1 MVPISRNGIEIT
13 LAAVFLLINGLIWLK
28 LTFESLENMAMSAA
42 ILCLVVYVSDVMSKV
57 GMSIVSQPF
66 SALSLEKS
74 EPIWLPA
81 EKLILEAKIA

>member
-42 ILCLVVYVSDVMSKV
+42 ILCLAICVCAFLNEVSMCVRSV
-57 GMSIVSQPF
+57 NYITSQF
-66 SALSLEKS
+66 F
-74 EPIWLPA
+74 
-81 EKLILEAKIA
+81 